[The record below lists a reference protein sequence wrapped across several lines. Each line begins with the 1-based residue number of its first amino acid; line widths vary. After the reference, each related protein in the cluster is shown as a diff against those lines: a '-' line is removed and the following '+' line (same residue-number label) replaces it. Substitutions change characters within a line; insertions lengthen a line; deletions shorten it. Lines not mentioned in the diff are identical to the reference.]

1 MMMMMRTDDDI
12 NITTSRV
19 CGATWWYILVRVITI
34 IFLLLS
40 SHYILTLLLLL
51 LIIIKLYIMMDVWM
65 KLTQLQSQQSPQLFP
80 CEFNSTGCA
89 RRAQE
94 PLFPCLLFPTT
105 YWKYHIHYCTF

>member
-34 IFLLLS
+34 IFLLL